1 MKNKICFHIK
11 GFLFTGNW
19 FAIHWILVRYSL
31 DIGSLLTGYRVL
43 THWISGPYSLDIGS
57 LLTGYRALTAIFSE
71 FFYEKLGDYENSTR
85 IRKKICKYCE
95 KLLISHYITTI

>member
-19 FAIHWILVRYSL
+19 FATHWILVRYSL

-43 THWISGPYSLDIGS
+43 T
-57 LLTGYRALTAIFSE
+57 AIFSE
-71 FFYEKLGDYENSTR
+71 FFCEKLGDYENSTR
-85 IRKKICKYCE
+85 LRKKICKYCE

>member
-1 MKNKICFHIK
+1 MTA
-11 GFLFTGNW
+11 LLTGYRVLT
-19 FAIHWILVRYSL
+19 HWISSPYSL

-43 THWISGPYSLDIGS
+43 THWISGSYSLDIGS